1 MNSQKLYY
9 EKNKEKLKT
18 NNYIYKL
25 EHIDEIVESNRLYKL
40 KNYEKLHRK
49 YKCFCGGN
57 YIYNNKSKHSKTKK
71 HQSFFLKY

>member
-1 MNSQKLYY
+1 MNRQKLYY

-49 YKCFCGGN
+49 YQCYCGGN
-57 YIYNNKSKHSKTKK
+57 YIYNNKSKHAKTKK
-71 HQSFFLKY
+71 HQSFFLKC